1 MKKKDMYKDLAPF
14 GILKTNPCVFQTQE
28 KDPAGRQE
36 HFEKQRDIC
45 GKRNETLRRNFTIP
59 LVVNKTKI
67 ILERTTLWRSYSLS
81 LFTYSSSSSS

>member
-36 HFEKQRDIC
+36 HFEEQREIYGFDS
-45 GKRNETLRRNFTIP
+45 RET
-59 LVVNKTKI
+59 
-67 ILERTTLWRSYSLS
+67 
-81 LFTYSSSSSS
+81 